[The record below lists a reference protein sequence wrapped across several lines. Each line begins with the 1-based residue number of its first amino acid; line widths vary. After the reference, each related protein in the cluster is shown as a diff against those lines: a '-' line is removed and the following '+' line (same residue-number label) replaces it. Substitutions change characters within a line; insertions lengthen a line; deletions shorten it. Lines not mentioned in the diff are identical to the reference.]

1 MQEKGT
7 YFVLSGHIYVAVSL
21 IGAPYRV
28 NLVAANHVHLLEPHW
43 NPMVEAQ
50 AVDRVHRIGQ
60 SREVLT
66 TRYITRDSIET
77 VRLPESV
84 VPGVDETSL
93 TSNSMSSGFKRKNY
107 SLSINRWI
115 LPTSHKKKSTS
126 NVGRFVLF
134 HSETHDL
141 KKN

>member
-7 YFVLSGHIYVAVSL
+7 SLVLEDHIYIAVSL
-21 IGAPYRV
+21 IGTLYRID
-28 NLVAANHVHLLEPHW
+28 LVAANHVHLLEPHW

-77 VRLPESV
+77 VGRPEPAQRARLYLV
-84 VPGVDETSL
+84 FRTCC
-93 TSNSMSSGFKRKNY
+93 
-107 SLSINRWI
+107 
-115 LPTSHKKKSTS
+115 
-126 NVGRFVLF
+126 
-134 HSETHDL
+134 
-141 KKN
+141 